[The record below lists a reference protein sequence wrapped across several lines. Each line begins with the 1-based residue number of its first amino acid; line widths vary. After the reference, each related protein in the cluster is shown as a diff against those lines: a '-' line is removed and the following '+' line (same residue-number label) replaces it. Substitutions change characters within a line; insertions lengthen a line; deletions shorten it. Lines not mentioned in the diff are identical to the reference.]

1 MKRGKSRRSS
11 RVGGKY
17 EVGYARPP
25 LHSRFKRGQ
34 SGNPKGRPRGSRSV
48 ASVLHRILNEKVPA
62 REGGKVW
69 LMSKIEAIVRRLTQR
84 AMGGDQKAI
93 ATVIALAQENPQ
105 TENPED
111 RSIEIRFV
119 SPDGAK
125 YDSIEEL
132 QRAGS
137 VAPR

>member
-1 MKRGKSRRSS
+1 M
-11 RVGGKY
+11 
-17 EVGYARPP
+17 
-25 LHSRFKRGQ
+25 
-34 SGNPKGRPRGSRSV
+34 
-48 ASVLHRILNEKVPA
+48 NEKVPA
-62 REGGKVW
+62 REGDKVW

-93 ATVIALAQENPQ
+93 ATVIALAQENPP

-119 SPDGAK
+119 SPDGTK

-132 QRAGS
+132 QRADS
-137 VAPR
+137 FAPR

>member
-1 MKRGKSRRSS
+1 MAAAYQRDGRPWYQRQIIRGNRGAALFQFGERCFRRSRLRCKETAMKRGRSRRSS

-62 REGGKVW
+62 REGDKV
-69 LMSKIEAIVRRLTQR
+69 
-84 AMGGDQKAI
+84 
-93 ATVIALAQENPQ
+93 
-105 TENPED
+105 
-111 RSIEIRFV
+111 
-119 SPDGAK
+119 
-125 YDSIEEL
+125 
-132 QRAGS
+132 
-137 VAPR
+137 

>member
-1 MKRGKSRRSS
+1 
-11 RVGGKY
+11 
-17 EVGYARPP
+17 
-25 LHSRFKRGQ
+25 
-34 SGNPKGRPRGSRSV
+34 
-48 ASVLHRILNEKVPA
+48 
-62 REGGKVW
+62 
-69 LMSKIEAIVRRLTQR
+69 MSKIEAIVRRLTQR